1 MNFSC
6 IGIREG
12 MYVRVFVV
20 IKICSV
26 LLYQAVYGRL
36 QQSLG
41 KAIKDPDE
49 DQNIRRPSGAHVPE
63 LPFLPTL
70 I

>member
-1 MNFSC
+1 MYIC
-6 IGIREG
+6 IS
-12 MYVRVFVV
+12 VA
-20 IKICSV
+20 IKICSI

-41 KAIKDPDE
+41 MAIKDPDE
-49 DQNIRRPSGAHVPE
+49 DQNIRHSTGAHVPE